1 MVIIDI
7 YHLYHHHNNIIIIYL
22 LIDEYNLYNII

>member
-1 MVIIDI
+1 MVIINI